1 MAYYKVRLRCVIG
14 IRRKTT
20 SKKSARASGPVRPF
34 APSAMLRLGD
44 RPQDIED
51 DEVMGFFGGK
61 DGDAD
66 ESQG

>member
-1 MAYYKVRLRCVIG
+1 
-14 IRRKTT
+14 
-20 SKKSARASGPVRPF
+20 
-34 APSAMLRLGD
+34 MLCLGD

-51 DEVMGFFGGK
+51 DEAMGFFGGE